1 MGLDSPIQVADSHR
15 ELSRK
20 LAVMKAVLRK
30 VKILVIKDTPWFVAG
45 RSIVEILKNHGL
57 KSTTII
63 GITSDLSG
71 CEGAERLVYL
81 EKFRI
86 IEDSKV

>member
-1 MGLDSPIQVADSHR
+1 MGLNSPIQVTDSHR

-20 LAVMKAVLRK
+20 LAVMKAILRK

-45 RSIVEILKNHGL
+45 RSIVELFKAHGL
-57 KSTTII
+57 KSTTIV

-81 EKFRI
+81 
-86 IEDSKV
+86 

>member
-1 MGLDSPIQVADSHR
+1 MTDSHR

-20 LAVMKAVLRK
+20 LAVMKAILRK
-30 VKILVIKDTPWFVAG
+30 VKILMIKDTPWFVAG
-45 RSIVEILKNHGL
+45 RSIVELFKTHGL
-57 KSTTII
+57 KSTTIV

-81 EKFRI
+81 
-86 IEDSKV
+86 